1 MRRHRV
7 LLISRARWR
16 TVIGT
21 GNDPAEV
28 LVDQLDPSAPPTSWV
43 GEESLAQN
51 SASYASMFTHH
62 PHAAYSVDRH
72 GYYTDAN
79 GRALEMTGL
88 SLQELRQTH
97 FSEVIHPEDKH
108 LLEDAFDRAMSGEP
122 QVVEA
127 RVLRPDGV
135 VVDIRCT
142 GIPLV
147 VAGEVVG
154 IHGITED
161 ITEAK
166 QLVRELEE
174 ANLAK
179 TLFLATVSHELRT
192 PLAALVG
199 ATDLLMA
206 SDLEA
211 EPAHFSRLIHRSGQR
226 LMHLVQDLLE
236 FSGLEAHQA
245 VLHPRPFDVRE
256 LVEDVA
262 QWAVPFAE
270 SRDLSISFVV
280 DEAVPSIAVGDGRR
294 ITQVFTNLVQN
305 AITFTSCG
313 SVCVRVRCGTAPAAA
328 ETTSGTW
335 VEFTVLDSGI
345 GIAEEHVESL
355 FDPFTQTDRFTA
367 REQRGIG
374 LGLAICRKLVD
385 LMGVGWRSPPRSARA
400 APSPSPCRS
409 VAPTSRRPPQPAA
422 DSAVTAASASTRAAI
437 GVAPSSMRRLPWC
450 RSYVAPPDVRVPSR
464 AIAPGTESRNQPK
477 SSPPRLWAVETW
489 PCGPRTFST
498 PIPSSRV
505 DSSWL
510 TTGGTPRW

>member
-1 MRRHRV
+1 M
-7 LLISRARWR
+7 
-16 TVIGT
+16 
-21 GNDPAEV
+21 
-28 LVDQLDPSAPPTSWV
+28 DQLDPSAPSTPTG
-43 GEESLAQN
+43 GEESLAQ
-51 SASYASMFTHH
+51 SSERYASMFTHH
-62 PHAAYSVDRH
+62 PHAAYSVDVR
-72 GYYTDAN
+72 GYFTDAN

-88 SLQELRQTH
+88 TLEEMHETH

-108 LLEDAFDRAMSGEP
+108 LLEGAFGRAMAGEP

-147 VAGEVVG
+147 LAGEIVG

-166 QLVRELEE
+166 QLLRDLEE

-226 LMHLVQDLLE
+226 LMHLVHDLLE
-236 FSGLEAHQA
+236 FSGLEAHQT

-262 QWAVPFAE
+262 EWAVPFAE

-280 DEAVPSIAVGDGRR
+280 DEVVPRTAVGDARR
-294 ITQVFTNLVQN
+294 ITQVVTNLVQN
-305 AITFTSCG
+305 ALTFTSACG
-313 SVCVRVRCGTAPAAA
+313 SVCVRVRAGAAHSDAAA
-328 ETTSGTW
+328 DSTW
-335 VEFTVLDSGI
+335 VEFTVVDNGI

-374 LGLAICRKLVD
+374 LGLAICRALVD
-385 LMGVGWRSPPRSARA
+385 LMGGRLDVSSALGEGSTFTFAVPLGRADEPARA
-400 APSPSPCRS
+400 
-409 VAPTSRRPPQPAA
+409 
-422 DSAVTAASASTRAAI
+422 SA
-437 GVAPSSMRRLPWC
+437 
-450 RSYVAPPDVRVPSR
+450 
-464 AIAPGTESRNQPK
+464 
-477 SSPPRLWAVETW
+477 
-489 PCGPRTFST
+489 
-498 PIPSSRV
+498 
-505 DSSWL
+505 
-510 TTGGTPRW
+510 GG

>member
-28 LVDQLDPSAPPTSWV
+28 LVDQLDPSAPPTPWV
-43 GEESLAQN
+43 GEESMAQN
-51 SASYASMFTHH
+51 SDSYASMFTHH

-108 LLEDAFDRAMSGEP
+108 LLENAFDRAMSGEP

-135 VVDIRCT
+135 IVDIRCT

-166 QLVRELEE
+166 QVLRDLEE

-199 ATDLLMA
+199 ATDLLLA
-206 SDLEA
+206 SDLQA

-236 FSGLEAHQA
+236 FSGLEAHQT

-270 SRDLSISFVV
+270 SRDLLISFVV
-280 DEAVPSIAVGDGRR
+280 DEAVPSTAVGDGRR

-313 SVCVRVRCGTAPAAA
+313 SVCVRVRAGAAPDDATA
-328 ETTSGTW
+328 SSTW
-335 VEFTVLDSGI
+335 VEFIVLDSGI
-345 GIAEEHVESL
+345 GIAEEDVEGL

-385 LMGVGWRSPPRSARA
+385 LMGGRLEVSSAPGEGSTFTFAVPLGRA
-400 APSPSPCRS
+400 DEPAP
-409 VAPTSRRPPQPAA
+409 
-422 DSAVTAASASTRAAI
+422 ASAGR
-437 GVAPSSMRRLPWC
+437 
-450 RSYVAPPDVRVPSR
+450 
-464 AIAPGTESRNQPK
+464 
-477 SSPPRLWAVETW
+477 
-489 PCGPRTFST
+489 
-498 PIPSSRV
+498 
-505 DSSWL
+505 
-510 TTGGTPRW
+510 